1 LDLFAS
7 HPVSAP
13 VPFGLLL
20 RHLPRYIATDAH
32 ADAVNQAHLSTA
44 LLQILISILE
54 QLPYHV
60 IDKIY
65 RNFLY
70 EQFWNLYRDSVF
82 KIPKNYDDAKKKGN

>member
-1 LDLFAS
+1 LK
-7 HPVSAP
+7 HKIE
-13 VPFGLLL
+13 
-20 RHLPRYIATDAH
+20 RHFNHKWKYDR
-32 ADAVNQAHLSTA
+32 NQALDEPEE
-44 LLQILISILE
+44 ISILE

-82 KIPKNYDDAKKKGN
+82 KIPKNYDDAKKKGNLYN